1 MMLTAVSDLCS
12 DLLQILKSPLSFSS
26 ASCHE
31 STSRMLYLN
40 VPQIESPKPNFHP
53 VGEHRCV
60 GYWALLSFAGTLTV
74 LHRWNF
80 VLQGF
85 WSPLGV
91 KATSFS
97 AEGRKVRLEAV
108 CIPEP
113 LCAFICFWGV
123 LNSHEHSVQEN
134 MPNTGGRM
142 RLLCVVSL
150 CRDKEL

>member
-12 DLLQILKSPLSFSS
+12 DLLQIVKSPLSFSS

-53 VGEHRCV
+53 VGEHGCV
-60 GYWALLSFAGTLTV
+60 GHWALLSFAGTITV

-80 VLQGF
+80 ALQGF

-108 CIPEP
+108 CTPEP
-113 LCAFICFWGV
+113 LCAFIFY
-123 LNSHEHSVQEN
+123 
-134 MPNTGGRM
+134 
-142 RLLCVVSL
+142 LLLGCAEQS
-150 CRDKEL
+150 